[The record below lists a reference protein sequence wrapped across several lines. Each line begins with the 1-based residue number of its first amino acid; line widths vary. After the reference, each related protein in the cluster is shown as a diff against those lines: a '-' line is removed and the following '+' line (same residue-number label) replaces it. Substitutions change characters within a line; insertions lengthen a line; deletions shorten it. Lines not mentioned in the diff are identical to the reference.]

1 MGTDMSNSVASP
13 SFDQLFEG
21 LESGQQEAAGKIYYR
36 FIDALVRL
44 AATRLD
50 PKLGAKADPES
61 VAQSVFQSFFARQNR
76 DEFSLHNWGQVYG
89 LLTHITLRK
98 CLNRNRDLRRQKRD
112 ETGHVTF
119 EDWQKA
125 SAGPGPEDEV
135 MVRELLDKTLAKF
148 DADHLQMIKLYLDG
162 NTVDK
167 VAHETGFSTRMVQR
181 VIKQFREQLMKL
193 LDVESLQHAE
203 LRKGKD

>member
-1 MGTDMSNSVASP
+1 MSTNTGSP
-13 SFDQLFEG
+13 SFHQMFDG
-21 LESGQQEAAGKIYYR
+21 LEAGQEEAAGKIYYR
-36 FIDALVRL
+36 FINGLVRL
-44 AATRLD
+44 ASSRLD

-61 VAQSVFQSFFARQNR
+61 VAQSVFQSFFAGQDR

-89 LLTHITLRK
+89 LLTHITLKK

-125 SAGPGPEDEV
+125 GGGPGPEEEV
-135 MVRELLDKTLAKF
+135 MVKEMLDKAMARF

-162 NTVDK
+162 NTVEK
-167 VAHETGFSTRMVQR
+167 VAHDTGFSTRMVQR
-181 VIKQFREQLMKL
+181 VIKQFREQLMNL
-193 LDVESLQHAE
+193 LEAE
-203 LRKGKD
+203 

>member
-1 MGTDMSNSVASP
+1 MSLSIHSG
-13 SFDQLFEG
+13 SFDQIFTG
-21 LESGQQEAAGKIYYR
+21 LEAGQQEAAGKIYYR
-36 FIDALVRL
+36 FIDALIRY
-44 AATRLD
+44 ASTKLD

-61 VAQSVFQSFFARQNR
+61 VAQSVFQSFFSRQFK

-89 LLTHITLRK
+89 LLTHITLKK
-98 CLNRNRDLRRQKRD
+98 CLNRNRNLRRQKRD

-125 SAGPGPEDEV
+125 GGGPGPEDEALV
-135 MVRELLDKTLAKF
+135 KELLDQSMAKF

-162 NTVDK
+162 NTIEK
-167 VAHETGFSTRMVQR
+167 VANETGFSTRMVQR

-193 LDVESLQHAE
+193 LDAE
-203 LRKGKD
+203 

>member
-1 MGTDMSNSVASP
+1 MDFPFSGPVMSNSAASQ
-13 SFDQLFEG
+13 SFDNLFEG
-21 LESGQQEAAGKIYYR
+21 LEGGQQEAAGKIYYR

-44 AATRLD
+44 AATKLD

-76 DEFSLHNWGQVYG
+76 EEFSLHNWGQVYG

-125 SAGPGPEDEV
+125 SGGPGPEDEA
-135 MVRELLDKTLAKF
+135 MVKELLNKALDSFDGDHQRMITLF
-148 DADHLQMIKLYLDG
+148 MEG
-162 NTVDK
+162 NSIEK
-167 VAHETGFSTRMVQR
+167 VAQEVGFSSRMVQR
-181 VIKQFREQLMKL
+181 VVKQFREQLFKL
-193 LDVESLQHAE
+193 FDQE
-203 LRKGKD
+203 

>member
-1 MGTDMSNSVASP
+1 MSLSIHSG
-13 SFDQLFEG
+13 SFDQIFTG
-21 LESGQQEAAGKIYYR
+21 LEAGQQEAAGKIYYR

-44 AATRLD
+44 AATKLD

-61 VAQSVFQSFFARQNR
+61 VAQSVFQSFFARQNG

-125 SAGPGPEDEV
+125 SSGPGPEDEV
-135 MVRELLDKTLAKF
+135 MVKELLNKALASFDDDHRRMITLF
-148 DADHLQMIKLYLDG
+148 MEGSSI
-162 NTVDK
+162 DK
-167 VAHETGFSTRMVQR
+167 VAQEVGFSSRMVQR
-181 VIKQFREQLMKL
+181 VVKQFREKLFQLF
-193 LDVESLQHAE
+193 DQE
-203 LRKGKD
+203 